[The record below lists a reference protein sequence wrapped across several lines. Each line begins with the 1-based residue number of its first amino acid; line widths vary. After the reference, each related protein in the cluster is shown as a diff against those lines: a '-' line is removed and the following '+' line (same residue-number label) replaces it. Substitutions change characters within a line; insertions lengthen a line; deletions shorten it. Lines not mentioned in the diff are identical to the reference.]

1 MILNAASSR
10 GGVFPWND
18 DVLVSVTLSER
29 VPPSESKG
37 PPKQGGCYKR
47 WTPNQPSGDSS
58 TRSMT
63 RSLPKNKPGLLPVS

>member
-47 WTPNQPSGDSS
+47 
-58 TRSMT
+58 
-63 RSLPKNKPGLLPVS
+63 